1 MFFSVISSLRRHLG
15 RTLLSMVGTVIGTF
29 AVVVIST
36 VSTVGISM
44 FESELDSLGL
54 SGLLISADN
63 EFTTLSEQN
72 VGEIGQL
79 SFVDCS
85 MPIVSGEGQII
96 SSRDDSNI
104 FMWGVN
110 SNADKIISLDVTMG
124 RMINE
129 GDVAACSNVCII
141 DDRLA
146 KKLFGTK
153 NAVGQTAELCFKDI
167 SGEYTVVGIV
177 STEGSLLRG
186 VAGNYMPSFVYAP
199 YTALQQQVGCY
210 DLTMIGVSLCD
221 GCDNSTASADIL
233 QLLRGTGGG
242 LSDYKSENLSNHRST
257 LLGLLDI
264 MTVIILCIGLIS
276 VLVSAIGLMNV
287 MLMSVSERTGEIG
300 IKKALGASCTNI
312 ALEFMLEAVVVCLIA
327 SVIGVALGIA
337 TARVAAGVVGFQF
350 AVDWPLVLA
359 IIVLTVL
366 LGAVFSIYPAVKAGR
381 LSPIDALRKI

>member
-1 MFFSVISSLRRHLG
+1 MFYSVICSLRRHLG
-15 RTLLSMVGTVIGTF
+15 RTLLSMIGTVIGTF

-36 VSTVGISM
+36 VSTVGIAM

-63 EFTTLSEQN
+63 EFSTLSEQN
-72 VGEIGQL
+72 VDEIGQL
-79 SFVDCS
+79 SFVECS
-85 MPIVSGEGQII
+85 MPIVSGEGQIV
-96 SSRDDSNI
+96 SSRADSDVYL
-104 FMWGVN
+104 WGVN
-110 SNADKIISLDVTMG
+110 SNADKIISLDVIMG

-129 GDVAACSNVCII
+129 GDVGTCSNVCII

-146 KKLFGTK
+146 KDLFGTK
-153 NAVGQTAELCFKDI
+153 NAVGQQAQICQSGI

-186 VAGNYMPSFVYAP
+186 VAGNYMPSFVYVP
-199 YTALQQQVGCY
+199 YTALQQQIGCY
-210 DLTMIGVSLCD
+210 DLTMVGVSLSET
-221 GCDNSTASADIL
+221 CDNGTASADIL
-233 QLLRGTGGG
+233 QLLHGTGGA
-242 LSDYKSENLSNHRST
+242 LSAYKSENLSNHRST

-264 MTVIILCIGLIS
+264 MTVIILCIGLVS

-327 SVIGVALGIA
+327 SIIGVALGIA
-337 TARVAAGVVGFQF
+337 TAYAAAAVVGFEF
-350 AVDWPLVLA
+350 GVNWLLIAAV
-359 IIVLTVL
+359 ITLTVL